1 MCNDVVCAFLV
12 VGWCLCVPAF
22 VLTLFVL
29 SWLVA
34 DIADICSW
42 LWTDVVYASW
52 LCTDIIYAF
61 MVVSWYHLCL
71 SGRVLMSFV
80 FSMLCTDL
88 CASMLVFWRRFWF
101 PARVLTSFQL
111 SRLWTDV
118 VCTSLVVCHLS
129 VFACVLASRFLLLFI
144 VAHLPTFFWCLGI
157 CFVTVAFSGKVHL
170 ELISWNS
177 VCRGSYHWYSNRLSV
192 HHLSFLHNFVSQS
205 WFKRR

>member
-1 MCNDVVCAFLV
+1 MRSCFCTDVICVFLV
-12 VGWCLCVPAF
+12 DRWHCWHLFLIVYWCRLCF
-22 VLTLFVL
+22 L
-29 SWLVA
+29 
-34 DIADICSW
+34 
-42 LWTDVVYASW
+42 
-52 LCTDIIYAF
+52 
-61 MVVSWYHLCL
+61 VVSWYLLCL
-71 SGRVLMSFV
+71 SGRMLMSFV
-80 FSMLCTDL
+80 FSMLCTDVV
-88 CASMLVFWRRFWF
+88 CASILVFWRRFWF

-129 VFACVLASRFLLLFI
+129 VFACVLASRFLLFFI

-170 ELISWNS
+170 EIISLNS
-177 VCRGSYHWYSNRLSV
+177 VCRGSYHWYSDRLSV